1 MSFDIAVTPTLQA
14 VATPNEELLAKE
26 LQARVQESIAF
37 AEQRSEVAE
46 AMEAQRAAE
55 ERVARLRKAER
66 ALSRYFKETREQTA
80 AATESAMDAII
91 ESALIAALTGS
102 DRPDF
107 KKLQSLSV
115 LENHGRYAG
124 RAIERIV
131 EHLLPMAEIAGLRA
145 DAFALMTRVRSV
157 EAVAQDRAEKVLG
170 QMRDAVT
177 EEMVLPVD
185 MSKGVSGALLAHAS
199 GLKRRAV
206 QISENADRLERS
218 YRDRLRLAGV
228 R

>member
-14 VATPNEELLAKE
+14 VATPDEELLAQT
-26 LQARVQESIAF
+26 LQARVRQAIASAEQQREVIDAVEVQQA
-37 AEQRSEVAE
+37 AEQRA
-46 AMEAQRAAE
+46 
-55 ERVARLRKAER
+55 ARLRKAER
-66 ALSRYFKETREQTA
+66 SLSRYSQETREQTA
-80 AATESAMDAII
+80 EAAGAAMDAII
-91 ESALIAALTGS
+91 ESVAATN

-107 KKLQSLSV
+107 KKLQALSI
-115 LENHGRYAG
+115 LENHGKYAG

-131 EHLLPMAEIAGLRA
+131 EHLLPMAEIASLRA
-145 DAFALMTRVRSV
+145 EAFALMSRARAV

-185 MSKGVSGALLAHAS
+185 MSKGVAGALLIHAA
-199 GLKRRAV
+199 GLKRCAV

-218 YRDRLRLAGV
+218 YSDRLRLAGT

>member
-14 VATPNEELLAKE
+14 VATPDEELLAQT
-26 LQARVQESIAF
+26 LQARVRQAIASAEQQREVIDAVEVQQA
-37 AEQRSEVAE
+37 AEQRA
-46 AMEAQRAAE
+46 
-55 ERVARLRKAER
+55 ARLRKAER
-66 ALSRYFKETREQTA
+66 SLSRYSQETREQTA
-80 AATESAMDAII
+80 EAAGAAMDAII
-91 ESALIAALTGS
+91 ESVAATN

-107 KKLQSLSV
+107 KKLQALSV
-115 LENHGRYAG
+115 LENHGKYAG
-124 RAIERIV
+124 RAIERVV
-131 EHLLPMAEIAGLRA
+131 EHLLPMAEIASLRA
-145 DAFALMTRVRSV
+145 EAFALMSRARAV

-185 MSKGVSGALLAHAS
+185 MSKGVSGALLTHAA

-206 QISENADRLERS
+206 QISESADRLERS
-218 YRDRLRLAGV
+218 YSDRLRLAGV